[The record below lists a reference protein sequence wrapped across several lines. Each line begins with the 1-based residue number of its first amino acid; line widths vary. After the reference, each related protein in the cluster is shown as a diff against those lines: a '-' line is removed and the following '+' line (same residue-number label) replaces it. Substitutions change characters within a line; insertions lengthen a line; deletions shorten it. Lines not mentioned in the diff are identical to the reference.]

1 MVAPGA
7 TATAG
12 SRPVARDV
20 GGRPEQQPLPR
31 RPAWVALGVGDD
43 GAKAASFN
51 VVLFP
56 WGGGAP
62 SGFAQWAAAAA
73 KLPERQRP
81 AFCAFASHSM
91 ALAASLS

>member
-1 MVAPGA
+1 MVAARPP
-7 TATAG
+7 ATAG
-12 SRPVARDV
+12 TERDV
-20 GGRPEQQPLPR
+20 GGRPEQRPLPR
-31 RPAWVALGVGDD
+31 RPAWVSLGAGDD
-43 GAKAASFN
+43 GAKSASFN

-81 AFCAFASHSM
+81 AFCAFAGHSM
-91 ALAASLS
+91 ALRH